1 VVPDADALGC
11 AEDERVTED
20 IPAVV
25 NTRSSSVRISCYGIE
40 QRCLARSR
48 VEALH
53 GQYRRSD
60 RQVAASLESP
70 LIYNELHERIAFA
83 IRSIIHW
90 NCSDRNLRRG
100 SDRDARA
107 QGDLRE

>member
-1 VVPDADALGC
+1 VVSIDDPAANSP
-11 AEDERVTED
+11 RVWK
-20 IPAVV
+20 
-25 NTRSSSVRISCYGIE
+25 
-40 QRCLARSR
+40 
-48 VEALH
+48 
-53 GQYRRSD
+53 
-60 RQVAASLESP
+60 SP

-107 QGDLRE
+107 PGDLRE